1 MSTLDKLE
9 CVIRDQLSNEISRS
23 RFDIGYIQGSHIVTI
38 RSREDLLEV
47 WSNIKKG
54 SNVILGCDGLKT
66 KPTCESGKKGAAISD
81 SSEDDHEDDIEETVK
96 KKRKR
101 AKNADE
107 EEVGET
113 RKKRKKGEDKD
124 KKVQETIDKLIE
136 KHGDKAYTPMQ
147 YRVWAEMCIGGVT
160 IYTQALILLQL
171 QVFSIEQVVAQ

>member
-1 MSTLDKLE
+1 M
-9 CVIRDQLSNEISRS
+9 VQ
-23 RFDIGYIQGSHIVTI
+23 Y
-38 RSREDLLEV
+38 
-47 WSNIKKG
+47 KKG
-54 SNVILGCDGLKT
+54 SNVILWCDGLKT

-81 SSEDDHEDDIEETVK
+81 SSEDDHEDEIEETVK

-113 RKKRKKGEDKD
+113 RKKRKKGEEKD

-147 YRVWAEMCIGGVT
+147 YRVWVEMCEGGIHPSLDTAPTSSMFNRAGGGSVKRKT
-160 IYTQALILLQL
+160 GHASNCGEVVSAISDLISALSPRLVRKTTQQMC
-171 QVFSIEQVVAQ
+171 